1 MAAPVP
7 PLAIATIPVT
17 FPAVVA
23 VVADVAVV
31 ALPANAAVMVP
42 AVKLPDMSRATTVEA
57 VLADVAL
64 DVTVNVAAPTW
75 FAVNVCDPD
84 NPVPDT
90 FSVNVPF
97 PIVGG
102 VIQDGAVVPLDCRYC
117 PEVPAAENPVAPAPD
132 WNGTAPA
139 TPAAKFVA
147 VVAVVAVFADV
158 AFPDSAAVIVPA
170 TKLPEASRATIAD
183 AVFRLVAFDVTVN
196 VELPDWLAVNVADPD
211 KPVPDTAMDSVPLL
225 TLAAVVAVVALPLS
239 AAVIVPAAKLPDA
252 SRATMAEAV
261 LTEVAVV
268 AALGMLVEAVMAPV
282 PLPYT

>member
-1 MAAPVP
+1 MRLIEVPVDKFAAVV
-7 PLAIATIPVT
+7 A
-17 FPAVVA
+17 FVA
-23 VVADVAVV
+23 VVAFPDK
-31 ALPANAAVMVP
+31 AAVIVP
-42 AVKLPDMSRATTVEA
+42 AMKLPEPSRATMAEA
-57 VLADVAL
+57 VLAEVAL
-64 DVTVNVAAPTW
+64 DVTVNVAAPVW
-75 FAVNVCDPD
+75 FAVKVCDPD
-84 NPVPDT
+84 KPTPDT
-90 FSVNVPF
+90 FIVNVPL

-117 PEVPAAENPVAPAPD
+117 PDVPAAENPVAPAPD

-147 VVAVVAVFADV
+147 VPDVVAEVAVVAL
-158 AFPDSAAVIVPA
+158 PDSAAVMVPA
-170 TKLPEASRATIAD
+170 VKLPEASRATTVE

-196 VELPDWLAVNVADPD
+196 VELPDWLAVNDAEPD
-211 KPVPDTAMDSVPLL
+211 RPVPDTAMDSVPLL

-239 AAVIVPAAKLPDA
+239 AAVIVPAVKLPEA

-261 LTEVAVV
+261 LAEVAVV